1 MEREYIGLA
10 ICKEDNK
17 DLPELF
23 ETPIWSSLKEGD
35 RVIVE
40 SLTGGSYAVVL
51 KTLTTVKS
59 DRLGEFEFIRILS
72 GADLPLKRVLAKVTY
87 ESFVYEEEKE
97 WN

>member
-10 ICKEDNK
+10 VCQQDNSK
-17 DLPELF
+17 RPELF
-23 ETPIWSSLKEGD
+23 ETPVWSSLKEGD

-40 SLTGGSYAVVL
+40 STTGGSYAVVL
-51 KTLTTVKS
+51 KTLTTVK
-59 DRLGEFEFIRILS
+59 DDNLHEFDFIRVLC
-72 GADLPLKRVLAKVTY
+72 GASLPLKRVLARVTY